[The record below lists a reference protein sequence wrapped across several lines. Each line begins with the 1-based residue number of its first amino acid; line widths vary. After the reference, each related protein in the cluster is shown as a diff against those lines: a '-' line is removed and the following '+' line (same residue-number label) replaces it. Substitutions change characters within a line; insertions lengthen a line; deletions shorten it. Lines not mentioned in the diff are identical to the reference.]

1 MRIVVDTNIVFSA
14 LLNTDSRIAR
24 IILQPKT
31 NLNFYSTHHLLA
43 EIETHSEKLR
53 QIADYTKEQYDMAF
67 ARIIKRIKI
76 IDVRLIPI
84 VTLKRALNLAID
96 VDIDDTEFIALTD
109 HIKGKLWSGDKI
121 LISGMQGKGWD
132 EFILTNDLFQVILS
146 NRGKRS

>member
-1 MRIVVDTNIVFSA
+1 LQGLFS
-14 LLNTDSRIAR
+14 
-24 IILQPKT
+24 
-31 NLNFYSTHHLLA
+31 NLKPTSIYSTHHLLA

-109 HIKGKLWSGDKI
+109 HIKGKLWSGDKT
-121 LISGMQGKGWD
+121 LISGMQAKGWD
-132 EFILTNDLFQVILS
+132 EFILTNDLLQVILS
-146 NRGKRS
+146 NRGK